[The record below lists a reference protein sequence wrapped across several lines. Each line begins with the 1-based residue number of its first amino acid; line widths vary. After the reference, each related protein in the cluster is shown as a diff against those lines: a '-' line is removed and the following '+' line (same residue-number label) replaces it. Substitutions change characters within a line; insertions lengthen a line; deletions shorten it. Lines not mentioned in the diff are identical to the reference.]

1 MAEQREFFPTPHA
14 QPGTPADEQNFVGV
28 AHRLCALSAQRTLA
42 MRKHK
47 LRMRAIQTTSKQL
60 LQHRYQGGQCS
71 CFLLG
76 TMPRVFNS
84 LVQCP
89 QRCCCRAG
97 LSAIISDAVQID
109 TRQARPEPNP
119 AVTGQLVANARRPPS
134 TKKSAA
140 VHYYAKTTYRTNWF
154 YIFLYSLSILAS
166 LVYFVVRVI
175 YIATGKKSVHIP
187 LNTTIV
193 VDGDNVT
200 VAEALNDRVAIGEE
214 IPESLLDRPRYS
226 DLKAVRHLPH
236 FCRAHTGCLLLQ
248 WKRKFTLQQ
257 RFCSLVQQSCAAA
270 DCGR

>member
-1 MAEQREFFPTPHA
+1 MA
-14 QPGTPADEQNFVGV
+14 V
-28 AHRLCALSAQRTLA
+28 
-42 MRKHK
+42 
-47 LRMRAIQTTSKQL
+47 QL
-60 LQHRYQGGQCS
+60 LLVGHNA
-71 CFLLG
+71 
-76 TMPRVFNS
+76 FNP
-84 LVQCP
+84 LVQFP

-134 TKKSAA
+134 TKKSAD

-175 YIATGKKSVHIP
+175 YIATGKKSVHVP

-193 VDGDNVT
+193 VDGDNMT

-236 FCRAHTGCLLLQ
+236 SCRAHTGCLLLQ
-248 WKRKFTLQQ
+248 WNRKFTLQQ